1 MHSTDEPLVVAQHY
15 TTYTHQ
21 RTTNNT
27 MADTLKIHLDIAG
40 HKYPMMIE
48 RSKEELYR
56 KAEKEVNAWVSTIES
71 RYRMDKE
78 GCLAMAALQLALQ
91 NVERTTARN
100 IDDDLEELTKLER
113 TIDAHLA
120 KL

>member
-1 MHSTDEPLVVAQHY
+1 
-15 TTYTHQ
+15 
-21 RTTNNT
+21 
-27 MADTLKIHLDIAG
+27 MADILNIHLDIAG
-40 HKYPMMIE
+40 QKYPLKID

-56 KAEKEVNAWVSTIES
+56 KAEKEINHWVATIES

-91 NVERTTARN
+91 NVERTTARS
-100 IDDDLEELTKLER
+100 IDDDLEELTRLER
-113 TIDAHLA
+113 QIEAHLA

>member
-1 MHSTDEPLVVAQHY
+1 
-15 TTYTHQ
+15 
-21 RTTNNT
+21 
-27 MADTLKIHLDIAG
+27 MAETLNIHLTIAG
-40 HKYPMMIE
+40 HKYPLKID

-56 KAEKEVNAWVSTIES
+56 KAEGEINRWVSTIES

-91 NVERTTARN
+91 NVERATARS
-100 IDDDLEELTKLER
+100 IDDDLEELTRLER
-113 TIDAHLA
+113 QIDAHLS